1 MLNQRNSQINLHTVI
16 FLFIRTEKLL
26 YKFIFRYN
34 PKILNSENVNFKILV
49 SAKKSFGRSPMIFGP
64 QSAKKLKM
72 TCDRQ
77 KFTEDNRRNVNGQR
91 IVPYKFKKRDL

>member
-34 PKILNSENVNFKILV
+34 PKILNSENVNFKI
-49 SAKKSFGRSPMIFGP
+49 GRSPMIFGP